1 MSDRFLSR
9 WSRLKREN
17 DKRSESSDGIRQN
30 GTPSEI
36 PESAPQADSIP
47 AISDPPKQSLL
58 DQVVDSEPL
67 DDALP
72 TEANLNDVFNN
83 GGIQK
88 FLNPKVDP
96 HLRNKAFKTLFQ
108 LPELGVI
115 DYLDVYMEDFNVYD
129 KLDDVE
135 INKMESAKA
144 LLSRV
149 DLLSDPSLPQGDQP
163 VADEVPEISPSVGH
177 TQTSSPTT
185 EESDSTQKPDSE

>member
-17 DKRSESSDGIRQN
+17 DKSSESSEGVHQSSTRPAIL
-30 GTPSEI
+30 
-36 PESAPQADSIP
+36 ESAPQADSSP
-47 AISDPPKQSLL
+47 AISEPPKQPVL
-58 DQVVDSEPL
+58 DQVVEPKTP
-67 DDALP
+67 DDVLP

-96 HLRNKAFKTLFQ
+96 NLRNKAFKTLFQ

-129 KLDDVE
+129 KLDDAE

-149 DLLSDPSLPQGDQP
+149 DLLSDPSLIHSEEP
-163 VADEVPEISPSVGH
+163 VADEVPEISPSVAH

-185 EESDSTQKPDSE
+185 DESDSTQKPD

>member
-1 MSDRFLSR
+1 M
-9 WSRLKREN
+9 E
-17 DKRSESSDGIRQN
+17 
-30 GTPSEI
+30 
-36 PESAPQADSIP
+36 PEPQALLSDALAKDSVP
-47 AISDPPKQSLL
+47 VASP
-58 DQVVDSEPL
+58 VAEPQ
-67 DDALP
+67 LP
-72 TEANLNDVFNN
+72 TEKDLDDVFQD

-88 FLNPKVDP
+88 FLNPQIDDS
-96 HLRNKAFKTLFQ
+96 LRNKAFKNLFK
-108 LPELGVI
+108 LPELGVV

-149 DLLSDPSLPQGDQP
+149 DLLSDPSLTHSEEP

-185 EESDSTQKPDSE
+185 DESDSTQKPDSE

>member
-17 DKRSESSDGIRQN
+17 DKRSKSNDGIRQN
-30 GTPSEI
+30 CTPSDI
-36 PESAPQADSIP
+36 LESAHQADSSP
-47 AISDPPKQSLL
+47 AIFDPPKQSLL

-67 DDALP
+67 DDVLP

-96 HLRNKAFKTLFQ
+96 NLRNKAFKTLFQ

-149 DLLSDPSLPQGDQP
+149 DLLSDPSLTHSEEP

-185 EESDSTQKPDSE
+185 DESDSTQKPD